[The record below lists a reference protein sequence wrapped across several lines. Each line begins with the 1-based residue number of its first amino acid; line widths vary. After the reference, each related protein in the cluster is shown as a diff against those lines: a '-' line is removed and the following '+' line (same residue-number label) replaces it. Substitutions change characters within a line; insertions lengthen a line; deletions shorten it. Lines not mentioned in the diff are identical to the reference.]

1 MGQGHARFPHS
12 GRRVYRS
19 ASNHFRAAVIIAVL
33 LLPVAASAQAPPA
46 PPRCTPPLV
55 NCVQPGN
62 VRGCV
67 DRETCNTLGG
77 TIEGGPVIVKG
88 GSSILAL
95 AAFLTL
101 LSAWLVVERYRG
113 RRVIR
118 S

>member
-1 MGQGHARFPHS
+1 MGQGHARSPHG

-19 ASNHFRAAVIIAVL
+19 ASNHFRAAIIIAVL
-33 LLPVAASAQAPPA
+33 LLPVAAFAQAPPA
-46 PPRCTPPLV
+46 PPRCSPPLV

-62 VRGCV
+62 VRACV
-67 DRETCNTLGG
+67 TKETCDTLGG
-77 TIEGGPVIVKG
+77 TIETGPVIVKD

-101 LSAWLVVERYRG
+101 LSAWLVVQRYWG
-113 RRVIR
+113 RRIIR

>member
-12 GRRVYRS
+12 GHRVYRS
-19 ASNHFRAAVIIAVL
+19 ASSHFRAAVIIAVL

-46 PPRCTPPLV
+46 PPRCTPPLI
-55 NCVQPGN
+55 NCVLPGN
-62 VRGCV
+62 VRAGCMAPDACRDV
-67 DRETCNTLGG
+67 GG
-77 TIEGGPVIVKG
+77 TDGGVVVVKEGT
-88 GSSILAL
+88 SILAL
-95 AAFLTL
+95 AVFLTL

>member
-12 GRRVYRS
+12 GHRVYRS
-19 ASNHFRAAVIIAVL
+19 AFSPFRAAVIIAVL

-55 NCVQPGN
+55 DCVQPGN
-62 VRGCV
+62 VRACMAANACT
-67 DRETCNTLGG
+67 DIGG
-77 TIEGGPVIVKG
+77 TADGGVVVVKD